1 MILDFTPV
9 FADWPMLLAGAVVT
23 IEVTAASLLLG
34 CLIGLLVGIGRLN
47 PARRLVYGLCSAY
60 LLFFRGTPLLVQLFI
75 WFFGLP
81 QFGLMLPAWACGVL
95 GLGMYSGAYV
105 SEIVR
110 GAIESIDRGQNE
122 AARSLGMSASQSMRK
137 IIIPQAFVRMIPPLG
152 NEFIALIKN
161 SALVSLLTI
170 HDLMHEGQKIISVS
184 YRSLEVYLVIALIY
198 LVMTSATSSALRFIE
213 KRLRSGGMVQ

>member
-1 MILDFTPV
+1 MLDFTPV
-9 FADWPMLLAGAVVT
+9 WTDWHSLLEGALVT
-23 IEVTAASLLLG
+23 VEVTSTALTLG

-47 PARRLVYGLCSAY
+47 PKRRVVYSVCTIY
-60 LLFFRGTPLLVQLFI
+60 VTFIRGTPLLVQLFI

-81 QFGLMLPAWACGVL
+81 QFGLLLPAMVCGVL
-95 GLGMYSGAYV
+95 GLGIYSGAYV

-110 GAIESIDRGQNE
+110 GAIQSIHHGQRE
-122 AARSLGMSASQSMRK
+122 AALALGLTPLMSMFK
-137 IIIPQAFVRMIPPLG
+137 VILPQAIVRMIPPLG

-184 YRSLEVYLVIALIY
+184 YRSLEVYLVVALIY
-198 LVMTSATSSALRFIE
+198 LVLTSGVAALLAAYERKLQRI
-213 KRLRSGGMVQ
+213 

>member
-1 MILDFTPV
+1 MLDFTPV
-9 FADWPMLLAGAVVT
+9 WTDWHSLLEGALVT
-23 IEVTAASLLLG
+23 VEVTSMALTLG

-47 PARRLVYGLCSAY
+47 PKRRVVYSVCTLY
-60 LLFFRGTPLLVQLFI
+60 VTFIRGTPLLVQLFI

-81 QFGLMLPAWACGVL
+81 QFGLLLPAMVCGVL
-95 GLGMYSGAYV
+95 GLGIYSGAYV

-110 GAIESIDRGQNE
+110 GAIQSIHHGQRE
-122 AARSLGMSASQSMRK
+122 AALALGLTPLMSMFK
-137 IIIPQAFVRMIPPLG
+137 VILPQAIVRMIPPLG

-184 YRSLEVYLVIALIY
+184 YRSLEVYLVVALIY
-198 LVMTSATSSALRFIE
+198 LVLTSGVAALLAAYERKLQRI
-213 KRLRSGGMVQ
+213 